1 MNLRAATNGDIFT
14 AESEGII
21 KRFNEKGDFLAVV
34 GQVRLAGGC
43 KNVAVAANGT
53 GDRVYFCDQP
63 GSRII
68 ILAKKEAPKK
78 GE

>member
-1 MNLRAATNGDIFT
+1 LRTSKDGDIFT

-21 KRFNEKGDFLAVV
+21 KRFSAKGDFL
-34 GQVRLAGGC
+34 GQVGHVILTGGC
-43 KNVAVAANGT
+43 KNVGVGASPD

-68 ILAKKEAPKK
+68 VMSKKTVTNK
-78 GE
+78 